1 MEDWAEIRRLYR
13 SEKLS
18 QAAIA
23 RRMRLSR
30 NTVANA
36 LASEAPPRYERAPMT
51 TSAWAQVEL
60 AVRVLLGQYPT
71 MPASVIAQ
79 RVVGRWTKAVGV
91 GAAVGN
97 ELLVDS
103 LNYTMRRLVGQ
114 GHHLIRGVAHG
125 RRNGFRLTPLLGD
138 PFRSGP

>member
-23 RRMRLSR
+23 RRLGLSR

-36 LASEAPPRYERAPMT
+36 LASEAPPRYERAPGDD
-51 TSAWAQVEL
+51 SAWAQVEL

-71 MPASVIAQ
+71 MPDPV
-79 RVVGRWTKAVGV
+79 
-91 GAAVGN
+91 
-97 ELLVDS
+97 
-103 LNYTMRRLVGQ
+103 
-114 GHHLIRGVAHG
+114 HLHSHARTH
-125 RRNGFRLTPLLGD
+125 R
-138 PFRSGP
+138 